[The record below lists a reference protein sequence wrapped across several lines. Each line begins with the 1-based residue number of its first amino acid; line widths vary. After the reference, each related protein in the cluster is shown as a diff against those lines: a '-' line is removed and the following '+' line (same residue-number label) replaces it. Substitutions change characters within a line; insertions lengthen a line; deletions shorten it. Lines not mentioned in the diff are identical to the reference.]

1 MSDINLDLGP
11 LIKIISRLQE
21 GLARY
26 QQDVSDTQI
35 RDGLIQRFELWAFGS
50 RAKGTA
56 KEYSDLDL
64 AVITECPLP
73 IAVSAS
79 LNEDFS
85 ESDLPWKVDVVDW
98 ATTSDSFRKIIER
111 DRVVLQAGR
120 PDGACPAAG

>member
-26 QQDVSDTQI
+26 QQDVFDTQI